1 MQDNIILRT
10 NADQKIYDWW
20 VDIDVHLMLDTVA
33 STATFSTFIT
43 DDNKHLFKP
52 GACTECT
59 VEVYNSST
67 ESYETLITGIIMQ
80 TAFSIQKEPGV
91 DSVVVVSKSYII
103 QNVPV
108 PREFYSVQFKG
119 MSLRSIAKKL
129 CDYYGLELFVHDG
142 AFFDASIKYKQ
153 DASLVNVGEKYK
165 TPTAEEKEE
174 SDIPEVDRDFK
185 KFQAKEGES
194 VYSFLVRLA
203 KERGITV
210 AHDNLGRVMLYK
222 ILNVI
227 EATSEVN
234 EESSSVI
241 SMKCTPNWQNMSSSS
256 TARCESSE
264 SEDETTENTP
274 CEYTAESPFHRG
286 IVMKNVSKTS
296 QSAILSTENTKLYKQ
311 PKIAVAGNIDPSEL
325 KEYAD
330 SLVCKEAKNF
340 PVVLEWDGWFMPDIK
355 NGGLRSVR
363 AGFFLWVSMTS
374 RFIARTQM
382 VIEDMHFSKK
392 SKDENYKVV
401 ATCVHP
407 CVYTGKIPTET
418 IFID

>member
-10 NADQKIYDWW
+10 TADQKIYDWW
-20 VDIDVHLMLDTVA
+20 VDVDVHLMLDTVA
-33 STATFSTFIT
+33 SNATFTTYIT
-43 DDNKHLFKP
+43 DENKHLFKP

-59 VEVYNSST
+59 IEVYNPST
-67 ESYETLITGIIMQ
+67 EAYEVLLTGIIMQ
-80 TAFSIQKEPGV
+80 PAFSLQKEPGL
-91 DSVVVVSKSYII
+91 DSAVVVSKSYII

-129 CDYYGLELFVHDG
+129 CDYYGLELYVHDG
-142 AFFDASIKYKQ
+142 AYYDASIKYKQ
-153 DASLVNVGEKYK
+153 DASLVNAGAKYK
-165 TPTAEEKEE
+165 TPTVEEKEE
-174 SDIPEVDRDFK
+174 SDIPEADKDFK

-194 VYSFLVRLA
+194 VYSFLVRLS

-210 AHDNLGRVMLYK
+210 AHDNRGRVMLYK

-227 EATSEVN
+227 VATSEVG
-234 EESSSVI
+234 EESRNVI
-241 SMKCTPNWQNMSSSS
+241 TMKFTPNWQNMHSSI
-256 TARCESSE
+256 TVRCESSE
-264 SEDETTENTP
+264 SEDETVENTP

-286 IVMKNVSKTS
+286 ITMRNVSKTS

-311 PKIAVAGNIDPSEL
+311 PKIVVAGNIDPSEL

-330 SLVCKEAKNF
+330 SLVCKEAKNM
-340 PVVLEWDGWFMPDIK
+340 PVVLEWDGWLMPDIK

-363 AGFFLWVSMTS
+363 AGFFLWVSMES
-374 RFIARTQM
+374 RFIKRTQM

-392 SKDENYKVV
+392 SKNENYKVV
-401 ATCVHP
+401 ARCVHP
-407 CVYTGKIPTET
+407 CVYTGKIPAET
-418 IFID
+418 FIID